1 VHCHVCIDRNVVRVT
16 SPLGGELILVT
27 CLGRSYAGAMCVP
40 ARMEAGW
47 ISGGYAHRE
56 PSTVAVMEIEGQG
69 LQEFTTY
76 IIPVSADNDLE
87 SFFNRRAEQ
96 SEAQIEDE
104 LIPADTLNMSCSAH
118 S

>member
-1 VHCHVCIDRNVVRVT
+1 
-16 SPLGGELILVT
+16 
-27 CLGRSYAGAMCVP
+27 
-40 ARMEAGW
+40 
-47 ISGGYAHRE
+47 
-56 PSTVAVMEIEGQG
+56 MEIEGQG

-76 IIPVSADNDLE
+76 IVPVSADYDFE

-96 SEAQIEDE
+96 TEAQIEDE